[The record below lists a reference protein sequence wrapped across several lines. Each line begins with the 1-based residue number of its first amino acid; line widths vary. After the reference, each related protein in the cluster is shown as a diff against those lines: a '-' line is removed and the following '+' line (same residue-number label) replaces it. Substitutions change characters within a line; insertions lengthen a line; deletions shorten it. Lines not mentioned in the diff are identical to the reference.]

1 MFVWSRRLGIE
12 LNKCEKQKQQILV
25 EDRTRER
32 RMTFRRERM
41 MGDAIIRYLQVLE
54 QEERKGMAILSRK
67 GQMLQVRIPSIFD
80 V

>member
-1 MFVWSRRLGIE
+1 
-12 LNKCEKQKQQILV
+12 
-25 EDRTRER
+25 
-32 RMTFRRERM
+32 MTFRRERM